1 MVFYDTGADV
11 FEHLRIERDLVFA
24 GRPVELLDGEVHHYS
39 GVSRVHVVGRS
50 VDDVAPE
57 EIADEVVAHL
67 RAAYGY
73 EWDR

>member
-1 MVFYDTGADV
+1 
-11 FEHLRIERDLVFA
+11 VFA

-67 RAAYGY
+67 RDAYGY